1 MMKDRK
7 IYCMNPIAEVG
18 TRRFRKGYTLVDTP
32 DEAAGILVR
41 SAEMKDMAFPRGLRA
56 IARAGAGVNN
66 IPVDRCTEA
75 GVVVFNTPGAN
86 ANSVKELVVA
96 ALLLASRGILDG
108 AAWVRANAENAAVAK
123 DAEAAKKQFAGNE
136 IMGKTLGVI
145 GLGAV
150 GVLVAN
156 AAVSLGM
163 TVYGYD
169 PYLSIRSAWHL
180 SPAVRHAE
188 SVEDICARCDYIS
201 IHVPATDKTRGMIG
215 AEQIE
220 KMRDGVRFL
229 NFARDALVDEEA
241 MAAALER
248 GKVRCYISDF
258 ANPASVWMKNAV
270 VLPHLGASTLEAED
284 NCAVMAA
291 DELQDYLDN
300 GNISHSVNFPEVNAG
315 VCETEARVAVLHR
328 NVPNMLS
335 QITTFFGNHALNI
348 ENLANKARGDYA
360 YTLLD
365 LAHPMP
371 RDTVQ
376 ALERIDGVLR
386 VRRIFERG

>member
-1 MMKDRK
+1 MYKVHC
-7 IYCMNPIAEVG
+7 INNIAKVG
-18 TRRFRKGYTLVDTP
+18 TDALGDNFALTDELVDA
-32 DEAAGILVR
+32 DAIMVR
-41 SAEMKDMAFPRGLRA
+41 SANLHEMEFSNKLLA

-66 IPVDRCTEA
+66 IPLERCAEQ
-75 GVVVFNTPGAN
+75 GIVVFNTPGAN
-86 ANSVKELVVA
+86 ANSVKEIVIA
-96 ALLLASRGILDG
+96 GLLLASRDIVGG
-108 AAWVRANAENAAVAK
+108 NGWVRANADDAAVAK
-123 DAEAAKKQFAGNE
+123 DAEKAKKQFSGNE

-156 AAVSLGM
+156 AAVTLGM
-163 TVYGYD
+163 TVYGCD

-188 SVEDICARCDYIS
+188 SVDEICAACDYIS
-201 IHVPATDKTRGMIG
+201 IHVPATEKTKGMIG
-215 AEQIE
+215 SEQIG

-241 MAAALER
+241 MAQALER

-258 ANPASVWMKNAV
+258 ANPVSVRMKNAV
-270 VLPHLGASTLEAED
+270 ILPHLGASTLEAED
-284 NCAVMAA
+284 NCAIMAV

-300 GNISHSVNFPEVNAG
+300 GNISHSVNFPEINAG

-328 NVPNMLS
+328 NIPNMLS
-335 QITTFFGNHALNI
+335 QITTFFGNHGLNI
-348 ENLANKARGDYA
+348 ENLANKARGEYA

-365 LAHPMP
+365 LSHPMP
-371 RDTVQ
+371 SDTV
-376 ALERIDGVLR
+376 ASLEQIGGVIR